1 MYPLVF
7 SRTKSDIDDSK
18 YDDYGHTVHLKY
30 NKRKDSFFNRLNETS
45 SYKLIKPL
53 KQYFLKGVPQDLF
66 MRFKK
71 KSFNID
77 VLTIGANQ
85 IHIIDKENRK
95 IAHFLIPDA
104 NSDWFFN
111 DIETQ
116 KIIKNYTIKIP
127 ALININESVP
137 YFITDYIEG
146 ESFSELSFR
155 TFNEIN
161 IELFQFYSEQRTL
174 IKKNIKSEFELKIN
188 LLFKNIDKYDTK
200 GAASF
205 KKSLLIL
212 IDKINIED
220 ICLRNN
226 YIFYLNIVHGDMNYR
241 ENIVKSSDKSLYFI
255 DWEMSR
261 SANLLYDYFY
271 MLMHDVSNNESINNS
286 LLLRSINNSSQNL
299 FLSDLINKSFDIN
312 FNVDQLRDYFSLSLL
327 DMMLYKIL
335 IIEEKRISKLFL
347 GEIDQRFNSLN
358 ILTIKLKRIMEMWDY
373 EKLNKKNIL

>member
-1 MYPLVF
+1 
-7 SRTKSDIDDSK
+7 
-18 YDDYGHTVHLKY
+18 
-30 NKRKDSFFNRLNETS
+30 
-45 SYKLIKPL
+45 
-53 KQYFLKGVPQDLF
+53 

-146 ESFSELSFR
+146 KSFSELSFS
-155 TFNEIN
+155 TLNEIN
-161 IELFQFYSEQRTL
+161 IELFQFYSEQNTL

-241 ENIVKSSDKSLYFI
+241 ENIVKSSDKNLYFI

-286 LLLRSINNSSQNL
+286 LLLRSINNTSQNL
-299 FLSDLINKSFDIN
+299 LLSDLINKFFDIN
-312 FNVDQLRDYFSLSLL
+312 FNIDQLRDYFSLSLL
-327 DMMLYKIL
+327 DMMLYKVL
-335 IIEEKRISKLFL
+335 IIGEKRISKLFL

-358 ILTIKLKRIMEMWDY
+358 VLSVKLKRIMEIWDY
-373 EKLNKKNIL
+373 EKLNKKNIIQNKI